1 MKLVLPEGNYYGCCN
16 SSKHAGLLVLSEC
29 AYAPH
34 LDIPRHAHEN
44 AYFIFALSGGQEES
58 FGLRSRTYGPG
69 TLAFHPAGE
78 FHREKLGPTGMRG
91 LHVEFGADWLK
102 RHPEVSRF
110 LENGAHFQ
118 GGRFA
123 WLARKVHQEFCC
135 MDDVAPAAIEGL
147 VLEILAE
154 ATRAGRR
161 ETAGKH
167 PRWLMQA
174 KELIQAS
181 FSEPLSLSHLAA
193 AVCVHPVHLARE
205 FRRHYHCTVAEYVR
219 QLRVARA
226 CAEISTSNRSL
237 ADIAIEAGF
246 SDQAHFTHVCKRLT
260 GRTPGQFRTGA
271 PPR

>member
-1 MKLVLPEGNYYGCCN
+1 
-16 SSKHAGLLVLSEC
+16 
-29 AYAPH
+29 
-34 LDIPRHAHEN
+34 
-44 AYFIFALSGGQEES
+44 
-58 FGLRSRTYGPG
+58 
-69 TLAFHPAGE
+69 
-78 FHREKLGPTGMRG
+78 
-91 LHVEFGADWLK
+91 
-102 RHPEVSRF
+102 
-110 LENGAHFQ
+110 
-118 GGRFA
+118 
-123 WLARKVHQEFCC
+123 